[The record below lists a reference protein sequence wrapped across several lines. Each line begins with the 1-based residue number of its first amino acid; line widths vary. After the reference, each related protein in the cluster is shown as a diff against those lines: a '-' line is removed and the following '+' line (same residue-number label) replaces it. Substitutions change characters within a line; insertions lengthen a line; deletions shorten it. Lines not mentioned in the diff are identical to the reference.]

1 MNNSQNFTRS
11 AKLVLKIH
19 DITLNFET
27 KSQHILQNMGP
38 KVRILQIHIKKNICW
53 TDHELN
59 ILVIYEIYI
68 MFPIPATL
76 YFDILKTKLQNL
88 EIIDWPQFLKAKVK
102 SRFPLKRREKWNNK
116 MSNYLGS
123 TWKDAQ
129 NYSEK
134 NSWKT
139 TKAFPWDLGSSLT
152 SSPILLS
159 RISLTRL
166 QIRRSLQNNFSRTS
180 FDQTSLASPTSTLFK
195 DCWVS
200 YLALMSSS

>member
-1 MNNSQNFTRS
+1 
-11 AKLVLKIH
+11 
-19 DITLNFET
+19 
-27 KSQHILQNMGP
+27 
-38 KVRILQIHIKKNICW
+38 
-53 TDHELN
+53 
-59 ILVIYEIYI
+59 
-68 MFPIPATL
+68 MFPIPATF

-88 EIIDWPQFLKAKVK
+88 KIIDWPQFLKAKVK
-102 SRFPLKRREKWNNK
+102 SRFPLKRREKWGNK

-180 FDQTSLASPTSTLFK
+180 FDQPSLASSTSTLFK

>member
-1 MNNSQNFTRS
+1 
-11 AKLVLKIH
+11 
-19 DITLNFET
+19 
-27 KSQHILQNMGP
+27 
-38 KVRILQIHIKKNICW
+38 
-53 TDHELN
+53 
-59 ILVIYEIYI
+59 
-68 MFPIPATL
+68 MFPIPATF

-102 SRFPLKRREKWNNK
+102 SRFPLKRREKWGNK
-116 MSNYLGS
+116 MFNYLGS
-123 TWKDAQ
+123 TWEDAQ

-166 QIRRSLQNNFSRTS
+166 QIRRSVQNNFPENIFQNFLWSNFS
-180 FDQTSLASPTSTLFK
+180 CIIHFNF
-195 DCWVS
+195 V
-200 YLALMSSS
+200 